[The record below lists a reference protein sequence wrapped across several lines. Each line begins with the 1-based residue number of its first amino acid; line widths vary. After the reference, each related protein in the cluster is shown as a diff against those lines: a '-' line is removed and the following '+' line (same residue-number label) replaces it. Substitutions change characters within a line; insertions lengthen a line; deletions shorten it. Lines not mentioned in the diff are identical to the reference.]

1 MSFNP
6 AQLLGRA
13 RLGIEPLDLPSVIKA
28 SALVHLKDWLGV
40 NKFDGLVPRSDY
52 VPLVRWMVDSKSLD
66 LLVDSFY
73 QVIPFGTG
81 GRRGPVGVGPNRIN
95 PYTIAS
101 SVQGHVEYLRQRF
114 PSASTLKVVVA
125 YDVRKF
131 HNLRG
136 TYPSS
141 IENPLLG
148 LSSKDL
154 ASIAASVY
162 AAARVQVYTL
172 PAGSTDYISTPELS
186 FLIRQIGAHG
196 GVNVSAS
203 HNHPDDNGSKFYNG
217 EGGQEIP
224 PDDEELA
231 SIVDQVEEI
240 RVVSSDEAI
249 RSGLVHEIPVD
260 ARQAFIEMNLGL
272 PLRKRP
278 GRGTFVFTGLHGTGT
293 RTVGRCLEGMGF
305 AEGRQLFYVKEQC
318 EIRSDFKHVTF
329 RSPNPEV
336 PESLER
342 GIELA
347 KNVGADLVLATDPD
361 ADRLGGAAPDGDV
374 YRFVT
379 GNEFASI
386 LTRYR
391 LDSLEAENKLPDRP
405 LGIKTEVTT
414 NLVSRLVESKGGV
427 MIGDLLVGFKYIAA
441 VLGSLERTGQFRGL
455 SSSTEDFIIAA
466 EESHGFM
473 LTPAIRDK
481 DAAGAAVILAEL
493 TSELAARGGTVY
505 DYLVD
510 TYKRFGYHANTV
522 RSTVMQGAAGSA
534 NIRKIQRTLRRD
546 PPRSIGGHRVL
557 EVNDYWDEAK
567 YGPFLSETDRSSRNL
582 ISFTLEGGI
591 KATIRPS
598 GTEPKN
604 KLYLELAAKPLG
616 AEATRSDFEEHRR
629 KVDQEVKEFSNSFLA
644 EMLALIG
651 VTVPVYAFDISDLV
665 ALQHKVDFCD
675 RFLPE
680 FERRAKEV
688 LGGRLDEAGVSGW
701 VDDTLSPYG
710 PDARALVRRAF
721 ESYAAKVPI
730 SDHIEVQKRVF
741 LG

>member
-13 RLGIEPLDLPSVIKA
+13 RLGIEPLDLPSEIKA

-40 NKFDGLVPRSDY
+40 NKFDGLLPRSDY
-52 VPLVRWMVDSKSLD
+52 VQLVQWMVDSKSFD

-114 PSASTLKVVVA
+114 PNASPLKVVVA

-148 LSSKDL
+148 LSSRDL

-162 AAARVQVYTL
+162 AAAGVQVYTL
-172 PAGSTDYISTPELS
+172 PAGSKDYISTPELS
-186 FLIRQIGAHG
+186 FLIRRIGAHG

-231 SIVDQVEEI
+231 SIVDRVQEI

-249 RSGLVHEIPVD
+249 RSGFVREIPVD

-272 PLRKRP
+272 PLRKQP

-441 VLGSLERTGQFRGL
+441 VLGSLERTGQFRSL
-455 SSSTEDFIIAA
+455 SSSIEDFIIAA

-473 LTPAIRDK
+473 LTPAIR
-481 DAAGAAVILAEL
+481 GQRRRWR
-493 TSELAARGGTVY
+493 RGDPSRVDIGT
-505 DYLVD
+505 
-510 TYKRFGYHANTV
+510 
-522 RSTVMQGAAGSA
+522 GSA
-534 NIRKIQRTLRRD
+534 WRDRVRLPRRYLQALRIPRQHRAVYRDAGCRRIGQHSQDPAHATPGSPAVHRRPPRIGSKRLLGRSQVRTL
-546 PPRSIGGHRVL
+546 
-557 EVNDYWDEAK
+557 
-567 YGPFLSETDRSSRNL
+567 
-582 ISFTLEGGI
+582 
-591 KATIRPS
+591 
-598 GTEPKN
+598 
-604 KLYLELAAKPLG
+604 
-616 AEATRSDFEEHRR
+616 
-629 KVDQEVKEFSNSFLA
+629 
-644 EMLALIG
+644 
-651 VTVPVYAFDISDLV
+651 PV
-665 ALQHKVDFCD
+665 
-675 RFLPE
+675 
-680 FERRAKEV
+680 
-688 LGGRLDEAGVSGW
+688 
-701 VDDTLSPYG
+701 
-710 PDARALVRRAF
+710 
-721 ESYAAKVPI
+721 
-730 SDHIEVQKRVF
+730 
-741 LG
+741 